1 MTDFKPVE
9 SNLIKEVVANRFK
22 CFGCY
27 AFVPAI
33 PCNAITDFS
42 AFIALRLAWCT
53 DTSDQSAVVF
63 NGPAVI
69 IGFFIL
75 LNPFAEKFA
84 GSIGCRMR
92 RPAHEF
98 RYLRITRPIV
108 EHILRIINGESAKF

>member
-42 AFIALRLAWCT
+42 AFIALRLACCT
-53 DTSDQSAVVF
+53 DTSDQSAVLF

-84 GSIGCRMR
+84 G
-92 RPAHEF
+92 
-98 RYLRITRPIV
+98 
-108 EHILRIINGESAKF
+108 